1 MTLAKFTLHF
11 NKVVLNNAKFLACR
25 VTESF
30 MKFKLLLMSASI
42 SSVLLSASATAAMRN
57 YSANQDSSS
66 WEVVR
71 TTRLQ
76 CQLNHEVPYYGE
88 AIFKATASKNKNLT
102 FNLDMVVRPD
112 NYSIAGLKAV
122 PPSWRS
128 GLPARD
134 IANMKLLKKFD
145 GELGNQTAWEMLT
158 ELEKGFYPTF
168 YYQDW
173 QNSADKI
180 AVGISSVNFKQAY
193 WAFLQCRDELLP
205 YSFEDI
211 SFTVMNYQSN
221 SSKLTKS
228 SQQRLDKIAEYLK
241 NDSTIESI
249 SIDSYTDS
257 YGGRW
262 NNLDLSR
269 KRAKA
274 IKDYMVS
281 LGVDEN
287 KVKTTGFGEK
297 RFVDTNDNILG
308 RDKNRRLVIQIAKM

>member
-1 MTLAKFTLHF
+1 
-11 NKVVLNNAKFLACR
+11 
-25 VTESF
+25 
-30 MKFKLLLMSASI
+30 MKLKLLLMSVSI
-42 SSVLLSASATAAMRN
+42 SSALLSVSAHAAMRN
-57 YSANQDSSS
+57 YSANQDSSN
-66 WEVVR
+66 WEVVK

-88 AIFKATASKNKNLT
+88 AIFKASASKNKNLT
-102 FNLDMVVRPD
+102 FNLDMVVRPE
-112 NYSIAGLKAV
+112 NYAIAGLKAV

>member
-1 MTLAKFTLHF
+1 
-11 NKVVLNNAKFLACR
+11 
-25 VTESF
+25 
-30 MKFKLLLMSASI
+30 MKLKLLLMSVSI
-42 SSVLLSASATAAMRN
+42 SSALLSVSAHAAMRN
-57 YSANQDSSS
+57 YSANQDSSN
-66 WEVVR
+66 WEVVK

-88 AIFKATASKNKNLT
+88 AIFKASASKNKNLT
-102 FNLDMVVRPD
+102 FNLDMVVRPE
-112 NYSIAGLKAV
+112 NYAIAGLKAV

-308 RDKNRRLVIQIAKM
+308 RDKNRRLIIQIAKM

>member
-1 MTLAKFTLHF
+1 
-11 NKVVLNNAKFLACR
+11 
-25 VTESF
+25 
-30 MKFKLLLMSASI
+30 MKCKLLFISLGI
-42 SSVLLSASATAAMRN
+42 SSVLYSLNTTAAMRQ
-57 YSANQDSSS
+57 YTANQDNSN
-66 WEVVR
+66 WNLVK

-88 AIFKATASKNKNLT
+88 AVFKASASKNKDLT
-102 FNLDMVVRPD
+102 FNLDMVVRPE
-112 NYSIAGLKAV
+112 NYAIAGLKAV
-122 PPSWRS
+122 PPSWRA
-128 GLPARD
+128 GRPARD
-134 IANMKLLKKFD
+134 IADMKLLKKFD
-145 GELGNQTAWEMLT
+145 GELGNKTAWEMLT
-158 ELEKGFYPTF
+158 ELEKGNQPTF

-180 AVGISSVNFKQAY
+180 AVGMSNINFKQAY

-205 YSFEDI
+205 YNFEDI
-211 SFTVMNYQSN
+211 SFTIMNYESN

-241 NDSTIESI
+241 NDPSVESI
-249 SIDSYTDS
+249 SIASYTDS

-269 KRAKA
+269 KRAKE
-274 IKDYMVS
+274 IKDYMVG
-281 LGVDEN
+281 LGVDEA
-287 KVKTTGFGEK
+287 KVVTEGFGEK

>member
-1 MTLAKFTLHF
+1 
-11 NKVVLNNAKFLACR
+11 
-25 VTESF
+25 
-30 MKFKLLLMSASI
+30 MKCKLLFISLGI
-42 SSVLLSASATAAMRN
+42 SSVLYSLNTTAAMRQ
-57 YSANQDSSS
+57 YTANQDNSN
-66 WEVVR
+66 WNLVK

-88 AIFKATASKNKNLT
+88 AVFKASASKNKDLT
-102 FNLDMVVRPD
+102 FNLDMVVRPE
-112 NYSIAGLKAV
+112 NYAIAGLKAV
-122 PPSWRS
+122 PPSWRA
-128 GLPARD
+128 GRPARD
-134 IANMKLLKKFD
+134 IADMKLLKKFD
-145 GELGNQTAWEMLT
+145 GELGNKTAWEMLT
-158 ELEKGFYPTF
+158 ELEKGNQPTF

-180 AVGISSVNFKQAY
+180 AVGMSNVNFKQAY

-205 YSFEDI
+205 YNFEDI
-211 SFTVMNYQSN
+211 SFTIMNYESN

-241 NDSTIESI
+241 NDPSIESI
-249 SIDSYTDS
+249 SIASYTDS

-269 KRAKA
+269 TRAKA

-281 LGVDEN
+281 LGVDEA
-287 KVKTTGFGEK
+287 KVVTEGFGEK

>member
-1 MTLAKFTLHF
+1 MA
-11 NKVVLNNAKFLACR
+11 VLNKAKFLACR
-25 VTESF
+25 VYGESL
-30 MKFKLLLMSASI
+30 MKLKLLLMSVSI
-42 SSVLLSASATAAMRN
+42 SSALLSVSAHAAMRN
-57 YSANQDSSS
+57 YSANQDSSN
-66 WEVVR
+66 WEVVK

-88 AIFKATASKNKNLT
+88 AIFKASASKNKNLT
-102 FNLDMVVRPD
+102 FNLDMVVRPE
-112 NYSIAGLKAV
+112 NYAIAGLKAV

>member
-1 MTLAKFTLHF
+1 M
-11 NKVVLNNAKFLACR
+11 VVLNKAKFLACR
-25 VTESF
+25 VYGESL
-30 MKFKLLLMSASI
+30 MKLKLLLMSVSI
-42 SSVLLSASATAAMRN
+42 SSALLSVSAHAAMRN
-57 YSANQDSSS
+57 YSANQDSSN
-66 WEVVR
+66 WEVVK

-88 AIFKATASKNKNLT
+88 AIFKASASKNKNLT
-102 FNLDMVVRPD
+102 FNLDMVVRPE
-112 NYSIAGLKAV
+112 NYAIAGLKAV

>member
-1 MTLAKFTLHF
+1 
-11 NKVVLNNAKFLACR
+11 
-25 VTESF
+25 
-30 MKFKLLLMSASI
+30 MKLKLLLMSVSI
-42 SSVLLSASATAAMRN
+42 SSALLSVSAHAAMRN
-57 YSANQDSSS
+57 YSANQDSSN
-66 WEVVR
+66 WEVVK

-88 AIFKATASKNKNLT
+88 AIFKASASKNKNLT
-102 FNLDMVVRPD
+102 FNLDMVVRPE
-112 NYSIAGLKAV
+112 NYAIAGLKAV

-269 KRAKA
+269 KRA
-274 IKDYMVS
+274 
-281 LGVDEN
+281 
-287 KVKTTGFGEK
+287 
-297 RFVDTNDNILG
+297 
-308 RDKNRRLVIQIAKM
+308 

>member
-1 MTLAKFTLHF
+1 MALL
-11 NKVVLNNAKFLACR
+11 NKAKFLACR
-25 VTESF
+25 VYGESL
-30 MKFKLLLMSASI
+30 MKLKLLLMSVSI
-42 SSVLLSASATAAMRN
+42 SSALLSVSAHAAMRN
-57 YSANQDSSS
+57 YSANQDSSN
-66 WEVVR
+66 WEVVK

-88 AIFKATASKNKNLT
+88 AIFKASASKNKNLT
-102 FNLDMVVRPD
+102 FNLDMVVRPE
-112 NYSIAGLKAV
+112 NYAIAGLKAV

>member
-1 MTLAKFTLHF
+1 M
-11 NKVVLNNAKFLACR
+11 VVLNKAKFLACR
-25 VTESF
+25 VYGESL
-30 MKFKLLLMSASI
+30 MKLKLLLMSVSI
-42 SSVLLSASATAAMRN
+42 SSALLSVSAHAAMRN
-57 YSANQDSSS
+57 YSANQDSSN
-66 WEVVR
+66 WEVVK

-88 AIFKATASKNKNLT
+88 AIFKASASKNKNLT
-102 FNLDMVVRPD
+102 FNLDMVVRPE
-112 NYSIAGLKAV
+112 NYAIAGLKAV

-145 GELGNQTAWEMLT
+145 GELGNETAWEMLT

>member
-1 MTLAKFTLHF
+1 MA
-11 NKVVLNNAKFLACR
+11 VLNKAKFLACR
-25 VTESF
+25 VYGESL
-30 MKFKLLLMSASI
+30 MKLKLLLMSVSI
-42 SSVLLSASATAAMRN
+42 SSALLSVSAHAAMRN
-57 YSANQDSSS
+57 YSANQDSSN
-66 WEVVR
+66 WEVVK

-88 AIFKATASKNKNLT
+88 AIFKASASKNKNLT
-102 FNLDMVVRPD
+102 FNLDMVVRPE
-112 NYSIAGLKAV
+112 NYAIAGLKAV

-221 SSKLTKS
+221 SSKLTKL

-308 RDKNRRLVIQIAKM
+308 RDKNRRLIIQIAKM

>member
-1 MTLAKFTLHF
+1 M
-11 NKVVLNNAKFLACR
+11 VVLNKAKFLACR
-25 VTESF
+25 VYGESL
-30 MKFKLLLMSASI
+30 MKLKLLLMSVSI
-42 SSVLLSASATAAMRN
+42 SSALLSVSAHAAMRN
-57 YSANQDSSS
+57 YSANQDSSN
-66 WEVVR
+66 WEVVK

-88 AIFKATASKNKNLT
+88 AIFKASASKNKNLT
-102 FNLDMVVRPD
+102 FNLDMVVRPE
-112 NYSIAGLKAV
+112 NYAIAGLKAV

-128 GLPARD
+128 GLPARN

-287 KVKTTGFGEK
+287 KVKTMGFGEK

>member
-1 MTLAKFTLHF
+1 
-11 NKVVLNNAKFLACR
+11 
-25 VTESF
+25 
-30 MKFKLLLMSASI
+30 MKCKLLFISLGI
-42 SSVLLSASATAAMRN
+42 SSVLYSLNTTAAMRQ
-57 YSANQDSSS
+57 YTANQDNSN
-66 WEVVR
+66 WNLVK

-88 AIFKATASKNKNLT
+88 AVFKASASKNKDLT
-102 FNLDMVVRPD
+102 FNLDMVVRPE
-112 NYSIAGLKAV
+112 NYAIAGLKAV
-122 PPSWRS
+122 PPSWRA
-128 GLPARD
+128 GRPARD
-134 IANMKLLKKFD
+134 IADMKLLKKFD
-145 GELGNQTAWEMLT
+145 GELGNKTAWEMLT
-158 ELEKGFYPTF
+158 ELEKGNQPTF

-180 AVGISSVNFKQAY
+180 AVGMSNINFKQAY

-205 YSFEDI
+205 YNFEDI
-211 SFTVMNYQSN
+211 SFTIMNYESN

-241 NDSTIESI
+241 NDPSIESI
-249 SIDSYTDS
+249 SIASYTDS

-269 KRAKA
+269 TRAKE
-274 IKDYMVS
+274 IKDYMVG
-281 LGVDEN
+281 LGVDEA
-287 KVKTTGFGEK
+287 KVVTEGFGEK

>member
-1 MTLAKFTLHF
+1 MPNYWHARFTG
-11 NKVVLNNAKFLACR
+11 
-25 VTESF
+25 EYP
-30 MKFKLLLMSASI
+30 MKFKLLFI
-42 SSVLLSASATAAMRN
+42 SLCICEVLLNNSADAAMRQ
-57 YSANQDSSS
+57 YTANQDNSN
-66 WEVVR
+66 WNVVK

-88 AIFKATASKNKNLT
+88 AVFKASASKNKNLT

-122 PPSWRS
+122 PPSWRA

-134 IANMKLLKKFD
+134 ITDMKLLKKFD
-145 GELGNQTAWEMLT
+145 GELDNSISWEMLT

-180 AVGISSVNFKQAY
+180 AVGLSSVNFKQAY

-211 SFTVMNYQSN
+211 SFTVMNYKSN

-228 SQQRLDKIAEYLK
+228 SQQRLDQIAEYLK
-241 NDSTIESI
+241 NDATIESI

-269 KRAKA
+269 KRAKT

-281 LGVDEN
+281 LGVDEA
-287 KVKTTGFGEK
+287 KVKTTGLGEK
-297 RFVDTNDNILG
+297 RFVDSNDNILG
-308 RDKNRRLVIQIAKM
+308 RDKNRRLIIQIAKM

>member
-1 MTLAKFTLHF
+1 
-11 NKVVLNNAKFLACR
+11 
-25 VTESF
+25 
-30 MKFKLLLMSASI
+30 MKYKLLFISLSI
-42 SSVLLSASATAAMRN
+42 SAVLYSTHSQAAMRQ
-57 YSANQDSSS
+57 YTATQDNSN
-66 WEVVR
+66 WEVVK

-88 AIFKATASKNKNLT
+88 AIFKASASKNKNLT

-112 NYSIAGLKAV
+112 NYAIAGLKAV
-122 PPSWRS
+122 PPKWRA

-145 GELGNQTAWEMLT
+145 GELGNKTAWEMLS
-158 ELEKGFYPTF
+158 ELEKGYYPTF

-241 NDSTIESI
+241 NDASIESI

-269 KRAKA
+269 KRAKT

-281 LGVDEN
+281 LGVDEA
-287 KVKTTGFGEK
+287 KVQTTGLGEK
-297 RFVDTNDNILG
+297 RFVDNNDNILG
-308 RDKNRRLVIQIAKM
+308 RDKNRRLIIQIEKM

>member
-1 MTLAKFTLHF
+1 
-11 NKVVLNNAKFLACR
+11 
-25 VTESF
+25 
-30 MKFKLLLMSASI
+30 MKCKLLFISLGI
-42 SSVLLSASATAAMRN
+42 SSVLYSLNTTAAMRQ
-57 YSANQDSSS
+57 YTANQDNSN
-66 WEVVR
+66 WNLVK

-88 AIFKATASKNKNLT
+88 AVFKASASKNKDLT
-102 FNLDMVVRPD
+102 FNLDMVVRPE
-112 NYSIAGLKAV
+112 NYAIAGLKAV
-122 PPSWRS
+122 PPSWRA
-128 GLPARD
+128 GRPARD
-134 IANMKLLKKFD
+134 IADMKLLKKFD
-145 GELGNQTAWEMLT
+145 GELGNKTAWEMLT
-158 ELEKGFYPTF
+158 ELEKGNQPTF

-180 AVGISSVNFKQAY
+180 AVGISNINFKQAY

-205 YSFEDI
+205 YNFEDI
-211 SFTVMNYQSN
+211 SFTIMNYESN

-241 NDSTIESI
+241 NDPSVESI
-249 SIDSYTDS
+249 SIASYTDS

-269 KRAKA
+269 KRAKE
-274 IKDYMVS
+274 IKDYMVG
-281 LGVDEN
+281 LGVDEA
-287 KVKTTGFGEK
+287 KVVTEGFGEK

>member
-1 MTLAKFTLHF
+1 MTGEF
-11 NKVVLNNAKFLACR
+11 
-25 VTESF
+25 S
-30 MKFKLLLMSASI
+30 MKCKLLFISLGI
-42 SSVLLSASATAAMRN
+42 SSVLYSLNTTAAMRQ
-57 YSANQDSSS
+57 YTANQDNSN
-66 WEVVR
+66 WNLVK

-88 AIFKATASKNKNLT
+88 AIFKASASKNKDLT
-102 FNLDMVVRPD
+102 FNLDMVVRPE
-112 NYSIAGLKAV
+112 NYAIAGLKAV
-122 PPSWRS
+122 PPSWRA
-128 GLPARD
+128 GRPARD
-134 IANMKLLKKFD
+134 IADMKLLKKFD
-145 GELGNQTAWEMLT
+145 GELGNKTAWEMLT
-158 ELEKGFYPTF
+158 ELEKGNQPTF

-180 AVGISSVNFKQAY
+180 AVGMSNVNFKQAY

-205 YSFEDI
+205 YNFEDI
-211 SFTVMNYQSN
+211 SFTIMNYESN

-241 NDSTIESI
+241 NDPSIESI
-249 SIDSYTDS
+249 SIASYTDS

-269 KRAKA
+269 TRAKA
-274 IKDYMVS
+274 IKDYMVG
-281 LGVDEN
+281 LGVDEA
-287 KVKTTGFGEK
+287 KVVTEGFGEK

>member
-1 MTLAKFTLHF
+1 
-11 NKVVLNNAKFLACR
+11 
-25 VTESF
+25 
-30 MKFKLLLMSASI
+30 MKCKLFFVSVSLSTALMSF
-42 SSVLLSASATAAMRN
+42 SSQAAMRQ
-57 YSANQDSSS
+57 YSANQDNSN
-66 WEVVR
+66 WEVIK

-88 AIFKATASKNKNLT
+88 AIFKASASKNKDLT
-102 FNLDMVVRPD
+102 FNLDMVVRPE
-112 NYSIAGLKAV
+112 NYDIAGLKAV
-122 PPSWRS
+122 PPTWRA

-134 IANMKLLKKFD
+134 IATMKLLKKFD
-145 GELGNQTAWEMLT
+145 GELGNKTAWEMLS
-158 ELEKGFYPTF
+158 ELEKGFHPTF

-221 SSKLTKS
+221 SSKLTKE
-228 SQQRLDKIAEYLK
+228 SQKRLDKIAEYLK
-241 NDSTIESI
+241 SDTSIESI

-269 KRAKA
+269 KRAKS

-281 LGVDEN
+281 LGVDEG
-287 KVKTTGFGEK
+287 KVQTTGLGEK
-297 RFVDTNDNILG
+297 RFVDTNENILG
-308 RDKNRRLVIQIAKM
+308 RNKNRRLIIKIAKM

>member
-1 MTLAKFTLHF
+1 MA
-11 NKVVLNNAKFLACR
+11 VLNKAKFLACR
-25 VTESF
+25 VYGESL
-30 MKFKLLLMSASI
+30 MKLKLLLMSVSI
-42 SSVLLSASATAAMRN
+42 SSALLSVSAHAAMRN
-57 YSANQDSSS
+57 YSANQDSSN
-66 WEVVR
+66 WEVVK

-88 AIFKATASKNKNLT
+88 AIFKASASKNKNLT
-102 FNLDMVVRPD
+102 FNLDMVVRPE
-112 NYSIAGLKAV
+112 NYAIAGLKAV

-241 NDSTIESI
+241 NDSTIKSI

>member
-1 MTLAKFTLHF
+1 
-11 NKVVLNNAKFLACR
+11 
-25 VTESF
+25 
-30 MKFKLLLMSASI
+30 MKCKLFFVSVSLSTALMSF
-42 SSVLLSASATAAMRN
+42 SSQAAMRQ
-57 YSANQDSSS
+57 YSANQDNSN
-66 WEVVR
+66 WEVLK

-88 AIFKATASKNKNLT
+88 AIFKASASKNKDLT
-102 FNLDMVVRPD
+102 FNLDMVVRPE
-112 NYSIAGLKAV
+112 NYDIAGLKAV
-122 PPSWRS
+122 PPTWRA

-134 IANMKLLKKFD
+134 IATMKLLKKFD
-145 GELGNQTAWEMLT
+145 GELGNKTAWEMLS
-158 ELEKGFYPTF
+158 ELEKGFHPTF

-221 SSKLTKS
+221 SSKLTKE
-228 SQQRLDKIAEYLK
+228 SQKRLDKIAEYLK
-241 NDSTIESI
+241 NDTSIESI

-269 KRAKA
+269 KRAKS

-281 LGVDEN
+281 LGVDEG
-287 KVKTTGFGEK
+287 KVQTTGLGEK
-297 RFVDTNDNILG
+297 RFVDTNENILG
-308 RDKNRRLVIQIAKM
+308 RNKNRRLIIKIAKM

>member
-1 MTLAKFTLHF
+1 MA
-11 NKVVLNNAKFLACR
+11 VLNKAKFLACR
-25 VTESF
+25 VYGESL
-30 MKFKLLLMSASI
+30 MKLKLLLMSVSI
-42 SSVLLSASATAAMRN
+42 SSALLSVSAHAAMRN
-57 YSANQDSSS
+57 YSANQDSSN
-66 WEVVR
+66 WEVVK

-88 AIFKATASKNKNLT
+88 AIFKASASKNKNLT
-102 FNLDMVVRPD
+102 FNLDMVVRPE
-112 NYSIAGLKAV
+112 NYAIAGLKAV

-128 GLPARD
+128 GLAARD

-308 RDKNRRLVIQIAKM
+308 RDKNRRLIIQIAKM

>member
-1 MTLAKFTLHF
+1 
-11 NKVVLNNAKFLACR
+11 
-25 VTESF
+25 
-30 MKFKLLLMSASI
+30 MKCKLLFISLGI
-42 SSVLLSASATAAMRN
+42 SSVLYSLNTTAAMRQ
-57 YSANQDSSS
+57 YTANQDNSN
-66 WEVVR
+66 WNLVK

-88 AIFKATASKNKNLT
+88 AVFKASASKNKDLT
-102 FNLDMVVRPD
+102 FNLDMVVRPE
-112 NYSIAGLKAV
+112 NYAIAGLKAV
-122 PPSWRS
+122 PPSWRA
-128 GLPARD
+128 GRPARD
-134 IANMKLLKKFD
+134 IADMKLLKKFD
-145 GELGNQTAWEMLT
+145 GELGNKTAWEMLT
-158 ELEKGFYPTF
+158 ELEKGNQPTF

-180 AVGISSVNFKQAY
+180 AVGMSNVNFKQAY

-205 YSFEDI
+205 YNFEDI
-211 SFTVMNYQSN
+211 SFTIMNYESN

-241 NDSTIESI
+241 NDPSIESI
-249 SIDSYTDS
+249 SIASYTDS

-269 KRAKA
+269 TRAKA

-281 LGVDEN
+281 LGVDEA
-287 KVKTTGFGEK
+287 KVVTEGFGEK

-308 RDKNRRLVIQIAKM
+308 RDKNRRLVIQIAKT

>member
-1 MTLAKFTLHF
+1 
-11 NKVVLNNAKFLACR
+11 
-25 VTESF
+25 
-30 MKFKLLLMSASI
+30 MKCKLLFISLGI
-42 SSVLLSASATAAMRN
+42 SSVLYSLNTTAAMRQ
-57 YSANQDSSS
+57 YTANQDNSN
-66 WEVVR
+66 WNLVK

-88 AIFKATASKNKNLT
+88 AVFKASASKNKDLT
-102 FNLDMVVRPD
+102 FNLDMVVRPE
-112 NYSIAGLKAV
+112 NYAIAGLKAV
-122 PPSWRS
+122 PPSWRA
-128 GLPARD
+128 GRPARD
-134 IANMKLLKKFD
+134 IADMKLLKKFD
-145 GELGNQTAWEMLT
+145 GELGNKTAWEILT
-158 ELEKGFYPTF
+158 ELEKGNQPTF

-180 AVGISSVNFKQAY
+180 AVGMSNVNFKQAY

-205 YSFEDI
+205 YNFEDI
-211 SFTVMNYQSN
+211 SFTIMNYESN
-221 SSKLTKS
+221 SSKLTNS

-241 NDSTIESI
+241 NDSSIESI
-249 SIDSYTDS
+249 SIASYTDS

-269 KRAKA
+269 TRAKA

-281 LGVDEN
+281 LGVDET
-287 KVKTTGFGEK
+287 KVVTEGFGEK

>member
-1 MTLAKFTLHF
+1 
-11 NKVVLNNAKFLACR
+11 
-25 VTESF
+25 
-30 MKFKLLLMSASI
+30 MKCKLLFISLGI
-42 SSVLLSASATAAMRN
+42 SSVLYSLNTTAAMRQ
-57 YSANQDSSS
+57 YTANQDNSN
-66 WEVVR
+66 WNLVK

-88 AIFKATASKNKNLT
+88 AVFKASASKNKDLT
-102 FNLDMVVRPD
+102 FNLDMVVRPE
-112 NYSIAGLKAV
+112 NYAIAGLKAV
-122 PPSWRS
+122 PPSWRA
-128 GLPARD
+128 GRPVRD
-134 IANMKLLKKFD
+134 IADMKLLKKFD
-145 GELGNQTAWEMLT
+145 GELGNKTAWEMLT
-158 ELEKGFYPTF
+158 ELEKGNQPTF

-180 AVGISSVNFKQAY
+180 AVGMSNVNFKQAY

-205 YSFEDI
+205 YNFEDI
-211 SFTVMNYQSN
+211 SFTIMNYESN

-241 NDSTIESI
+241 NDPSVESI
-249 SIDSYTDS
+249 SIASYTDS

-269 KRAKA
+269 KRAKE
-274 IKDYMVS
+274 IKDYMVG
-281 LGVDEN
+281 LGVDEA
-287 KVKTTGFGEK
+287 KVVTEGFGEK

>member
-1 MTLAKFTLHF
+1 MA
-11 NKVVLNNAKFLACR
+11 VLNKAKFLACR
-25 VTESF
+25 VYGESL
-30 MKFKLLLMSASI
+30 MKLKLLLMSVSI
-42 SSVLLSASATAAMRN
+42 SSALLSVSAHAAMRN
-57 YSANQDSSS
+57 YSANQDSSN
-66 WEVVR
+66 WEVVK

-76 CQLNHEVPYYGE
+76 CQLNHEVPYYGA
-88 AIFKATASKNKNLT
+88 AIFKASASKNKNLT
-102 FNLDMVVRPD
+102 FNLDMVVRPE
-112 NYSIAGLKAV
+112 NYAIAGLKAV

-308 RDKNRRLVIQIAKM
+308 RDKNRRLIIQIAKM

>member
-1 MTLAKFTLHF
+1 MA
-11 NKVVLNNAKFLACR
+11 VLNKAKFLACR
-25 VTESF
+25 VYGESL
-30 MKFKLLLMSASI
+30 MKLKLLLMSVSI
-42 SSVLLSASATAAMRN
+42 SSALLSVSAHAAMRN
-57 YSANQDSSS
+57 YSANQDSSN
-66 WEVVR
+66 WEVVK

-88 AIFKATASKNKNLT
+88 AIFKASASKNKNLT
-102 FNLDMVVRPD
+102 FNLDMVVRSE
-112 NYSIAGLKAV
+112 NYAIAGLKAV

>member
-1 MTLAKFTLHF
+1 
-11 NKVVLNNAKFLACR
+11 
-25 VTESF
+25 
-30 MKFKLLLMSASI
+30 MKCKLLFISLGI
-42 SSVLLSASATAAMRN
+42 SSVVYSLNTTAAMRQ
-57 YSANQDSSS
+57 YTANQDNSN
-66 WEVVR
+66 WNLVK

-88 AIFKATASKNKNLT
+88 AVFKASASKNKDLT
-102 FNLDMVVRPD
+102 FNLDMVVRPE
-112 NYSIAGLKAV
+112 NYAIAGLKAV
-122 PPSWRS
+122 PPSWRA
-128 GLPARD
+128 GRPARD
-134 IANMKLLKKFD
+134 IADMKLLKKFD
-145 GELGNQTAWEMLT
+145 GELGNKTAWEILT
-158 ELEKGFYPTF
+158 ELEKGNQPTF

-180 AVGISSVNFKQAY
+180 AVGMSNVNFKQAY

-205 YSFEDI
+205 YNFEDI
-211 SFTVMNYQSN
+211 SFTIMNYESN

-241 NDSTIESI
+241 NDPSIESI
-249 SIDSYTDS
+249 SIASYTDS

-269 KRAKA
+269 TRAKA
-274 IKDYMVS
+274 IKDYMVG
-281 LGVDEN
+281 LGVDEA
-287 KVKTTGFGEK
+287 KVVTEGFGEK

>member
-1 MTLAKFTLHF
+1 
-11 NKVVLNNAKFLACR
+11 
-25 VTESF
+25 
-30 MKFKLLLMSASI
+30 MKYKLLFISLSI
-42 SSVLLSASATAAMRN
+42 SAVLYSTHSQAAMRQ
-57 YSANQDSSS
+57 YTATQDNSN
-66 WEVVR
+66 WEVVK

-88 AIFKATASKNKNLT
+88 AIFKASASKNKNLT

-112 NYSIAGLKAV
+112 NYAIAGLKAV
-122 PPSWRS
+122 PPTWRA

-145 GELGNQTAWEMLT
+145 GELGNKTAWEMLT
-158 ELEKGFYPTF
+158 ELEKGYYPTF
-168 YYQDW
+168 YYHDW

-221 SSKLTKS
+221 SSKLTKF

-241 NDSTIESI
+241 NDASIESI

-269 KRAKA
+269 KRAKT

-281 LGVDEN
+281 LGVDEA
-287 KVKTTGFGEK
+287 KVQTTGLGEK
-297 RFVDTNDNILG
+297 RFVDNNDNILS
-308 RDKNRRLVIQIAKM
+308 RDKNRRLIIQIEKM

>member
-1 MTLAKFTLHF
+1 
-11 NKVVLNNAKFLACR
+11 
-25 VTESF
+25 
-30 MKFKLLLMSASI
+30 MKYKLLFISLSI
-42 SSVLLSASATAAMRN
+42 SAVLYSTHSQAAMRQ
-57 YSANQDSSS
+57 YTATQDNSN
-66 WEVVR
+66 WEVVK

-88 AIFKATASKNKNLT
+88 AIFKASASKNKNLT
-102 FNLDMVVRPD
+102 FNLDMIVRPD
-112 NYSIAGLKAV
+112 NYAIAGLKAV
-122 PPSWRS
+122 PPSWRA

-145 GELGNQTAWEMLT
+145 GELGNKTAWEMLS
-158 ELEKGFYPTF
+158 ELEKGYYPTF

-241 NDSTIESI
+241 NDASIESI

-269 KRAKA
+269 KRAKT

-281 LGVDEN
+281 LGVDEA
-287 KVKTTGFGEK
+287 KVQTTGLGEK
-297 RFVDTNDNILG
+297 RFVDNNDNILG
-308 RDKNRRLVIQIAKM
+308 RDKNRRLIIQIEKM

>member
-1 MTLAKFTLHF
+1 
-11 NKVVLNNAKFLACR
+11 
-25 VTESF
+25 
-30 MKFKLLLMSASI
+30 MKLKLLLMSVSI
-42 SSVLLSASATAAMRN
+42 SSALLSVSAHAAMRN
-57 YSANQDSSS
+57 YSANQDSSN
-66 WEVVR
+66 WEVVK

-88 AIFKATASKNKNLT
+88 AIFKASASKNKNLT
-102 FNLDMVVRPD
+102 FNLDMVVRPE
-112 NYSIAGLKAV
+112 NYAIAGLKAV

-287 KVKTTGFGEK
+287 KVKTMGFGEK

-308 RDKNRRLVIQIAKM
+308 RDKNRRLIIQIAKM

>member
-1 MTLAKFTLHF
+1 
-11 NKVVLNNAKFLACR
+11 
-25 VTESF
+25 
-30 MKFKLLLMSASI
+30 MKYKLLFISLSI
-42 SSVLLSASATAAMRN
+42 SAVLCGTHSQAAMRQ
-57 YSANQDSSS
+57 YTATQDNSN
-66 WEVVR
+66 WEVVK

-88 AIFKATASKNKNLT
+88 AIFKASASKNKNLT

-112 NYSIAGLKAV
+112 NYAIAGLKAV
-122 PPSWRS
+122 PPTWRA

-145 GELGNQTAWEMLT
+145 GELGNKTAWEMLT
-158 ELEKGFYPTF
+158 ELEKGYYPTF

-241 NDSTIESI
+241 NDASIESI

-269 KRAKA
+269 KRAKT

-281 LGVDEN
+281 LGVDEG
-287 KVKTTGFGEK
+287 KVQTTGFGEK
-297 RFVDTNDNILG
+297 RFVDNNDNILS
-308 RDKNRRLVIQIAKM
+308 RDKNRRLIIQIEKM

>member
-1 MTLAKFTLHF
+1 
-11 NKVVLNNAKFLACR
+11 
-25 VTESF
+25 
-30 MKFKLLLMSASI
+30 MKCKLLFISLGI
-42 SSVLLSASATAAMRN
+42 SSVLYSLITTAAMRQ
-57 YSANQDSSS
+57 YTANQDNSN
-66 WEVVR
+66 WNLVK

-88 AIFKATASKNKNLT
+88 AVFKASASKNKDLT
-102 FNLDMVVRPD
+102 FNLDMVVRPE
-112 NYSIAGLKAV
+112 NYAIAGLKAV
-122 PPSWRS
+122 PPSWRA
-128 GLPARD
+128 GRPARD
-134 IANMKLLKKFD
+134 IADMKLLKKFD
-145 GELGNQTAWEMLT
+145 GELGNKTAWEILT
-158 ELEKGFYPTF
+158 ELEKGNQPTF

-180 AVGISSVNFKQAY
+180 AVGMSNVNFKQAY

-205 YSFEDI
+205 YNFEDI
-211 SFTVMNYQSN
+211 SFTIMNYESN

-241 NDSTIESI
+241 NDSSIESI
-249 SIDSYTDS
+249 SIASYTDS

-269 KRAKA
+269 TRAKA

-281 LGVDEN
+281 LGVDET
-287 KVKTTGFGEK
+287 KVVTEGFGEK

>member
-1 MTLAKFTLHF
+1 
-11 NKVVLNNAKFLACR
+11 
-25 VTESF
+25 
-30 MKFKLLLMSASI
+30 MKCKLLFISLGI
-42 SSVLLSASATAAMRN
+42 SSVLYSLNTTAAMRQ
-57 YSANQDSSS
+57 YTANQDNSN
-66 WEVVR
+66 WNLVK

-88 AIFKATASKNKNLT
+88 AVFKASASKNKDLT
-102 FNLDMVVRPD
+102 FNLDMVVRPE
-112 NYSIAGLKAV
+112 NYAIAGLKAV
-122 PPSWRS
+122 PPSWRA
-128 GLPARD
+128 GRPARD
-134 IANMKLLKKFD
+134 IADMKLLKKFD
-145 GELGNQTAWEMLT
+145 GELGNKTAWEMLT
-158 ELEKGFYPTF
+158 ELEKGNQPTF

-180 AVGISSVNFKQAY
+180 AVGMSNVNFKQAY

-205 YSFEDI
+205 YNFEDI
-211 SFTVMNYQSN
+211 SFTIMNYESN

-241 NDSTIESI
+241 NDPSIESI
-249 SIDSYTDS
+249 SIASYTDS

-269 KRAKA
+269 TRAKA
-274 IKDYMVS
+274 IKDYMVG
-281 LGVDEN
+281 LGVDEA
-287 KVKTTGFGEK
+287 KVVTEGFGEK